1 MLIHD
6 EDGAPACAAF
16 LKRTGL
22 GEDAQ
27 FRAAVQAMINA
38 IPRARS
44 KGKFARPEAATLDAL
59 RVAFF
64 EDLNVPADVD
74 PPLRPEQGRLDL

>member
-1 MLIHD
+1 
-6 EDGAPACAAF
+6 
-16 LKRTGL
+16 
-22 GEDAQ
+22 
-27 FRAAVQAMINA
+27 MINA

-64 EDLNVPADVD
+64 EDLTVPADVD